1 MYLSRELIRALAT
14 ASGRPEHWR
23 DRALCAQADPEM
35 FFPSKGK
42 PARPAK
48 RICQACEV
56 RAECLDYALQA
67 GEEHGIWGGLTTG
80 QPAPGPGPGTEGSQ
94 AA

>member
-1 MYLSRELIRALAT
+1 
-14 ASGRPEHWR
+14 
-23 DRALCAQADPEM
+23 M

-42 PARPAK
+42 SARPAK

-80 QPAPGPGPGTEGSQ
+80 QRRALARERR
-94 AA
+94 AAA